1 MNKFYFWHHSLP
13 PLNLKQDL
21 EENLLDNKFIFSCN
35 NSKCEDCKCDSA
47 YVNHRGESA
56 FFEIL

>member
-1 MNKFYFWHHSLP
+1 MNKFYFWHHFLP
-13 PLNLKQDL
+13 LLNIKQDL
-21 EENLLDNKFIFSCN
+21 EQNFLDNKFIFSCS
-35 NSKCEDCKCDSA
+35 NSKCDSA

>member
-21 EENLLDNKFIFSCN
+21 EENFLDNKFIFSCN
-35 NSKCEDCKCDSA
+35 NYKCEDCKCDST

>member
-13 PLNLKQDL
+13 PLNLKKDL
-21 EENLLDNKFIFSCN
+21 EENFLDNKFIFSCN
-35 NSKCEDCKCDSA
+35 NSKCDDCKCDSA
-47 YVNHRGESA
+47 YVNHHGESA